1 MKTIENE
8 NELLVD
14 VPELNFTSTIKDK
27 EINDIKNWSCPVCD
41 GDDETGCLLS
51 DPQNCPYDRGI

>member
-1 MKTIENE
+1 MEKIENE

-27 EINDIKNWSCPVCD
+27 EINVIRNWSCTVCD
-41 GDDETGCLLS
+41 GDDETGCLMS
-51 DPQNCPYDRGI
+51 DPQNCPYGRGI